1 MAASPPNDSER
12 TRAKKPTGQFRD
24 FVQLHPIAVGGAFFI
39 VVLILASL
47 FAPLP
52 YDPELPNP
60 EVGISPPSADH
71 WFGTDITG
79 ADVFSRTIAAAWVD
93 LSLALAGTLLSLAIG
108 VPLGLATSVKRR
120 WSDNLVRGMD
130 AFQAF
135 PLLILALVLVS
146 LSGNKLYMVVIAIA
160 LINIPRYMRLIRSEV
175 LSLREARFMEATTA
189 MGVPLPRT
197 LRKHVLPN
205 VMGIITAQ
213 TTLTMANAIVVIATL
228 SFLGIGVAPPTPS
241 WGSMIRSGSSNMI
254 SGEWW
259 IALFPGLFVLICVW
273 ILNQLSDAISD
284 FNTRTT
290 R

>member
-1 MAASPPNDSER
+1 MA
-12 TRAKKPTGQFRD
+12 TKTVKKQSNFRD
-24 FVQLHPIAVGGAFFI
+24 FVQMHKFAVAGAFFI
-39 VVLILASL
+39 IVLILASL

-52 YDPELPNP
+52 YDPEAPNP
-60 EVGISPPSADH
+60 GVGISPPSADH

-79 ADVFSRTIAAAWVD
+79 GDVFSRTIAAAWID
-93 LSLALAGTLLSLAIG
+93 LSLALAGTFLSLIIG
-108 VPLGLATSVKRR
+108 VPLGLLTSVKKR

-135 PLLILALVLVS
+135 PLLSLALVLVS
-146 LSGNKLYMVVIAIA
+146 LSGNKLYMVVVAIA

-175 LSLREARFMEATTA
+175 LTLREARFMEATTA
-189 MGVPLPRT
+189 VGVPLPRA

-205 VMGIITAQ
+205 VMGMITAQ

-259 IALFPGLFVLICVW
+259 VAFFPGLFVLLCVW

-284 FNTRTT
+284 FNTRTV

>member
-1 MAASPPNDSER
+1 MANKGNRKLS
-12 TRAKKPTGQFRD
+12 QLRD
-24 FVQLHPIAVGGAFFI
+24 FVQMHKVASAGAFFI
-39 VVLILASL
+39 VVLILTSL

-52 YDPELPNP
+52 YDPEMPNP
-60 EVGISPPSADH
+60 SVGISPPSTSH

-79 ADVFSRTIAAAWVD
+79 GDVFSRTIAAAWID
-93 LSLALAGTLLSLAIG
+93 LSLALAGTLLSLVIG
-108 VPLGLATSVKRR
+108 VPLGLLNSVKKR
-120 WSDNLVRGMD
+120 WSDNFVRGMD

-146 LSGNKLYMVVIAIA
+146 LSGNKLYMVVVAIA

-175 LSLREARFMEATTA
+175 LSLRESRFMEASRA
-189 MGVPLPRT
+189 VGVPLPRN

-228 SFLGIGVAPPTPS
+228 SFLGIGVVPPTPS

-259 IALFPGLFVLICVW
+259 IAIFPGIFVLLCVW
-273 ILNQLSDAISD
+273 IFNQLSDAISD

>member
-1 MAASPPNDSER
+1 MA
-12 TRAKKPTGQFRD
+12 TKTVKKQSNFRD
-24 FVQLHPIAVGGAFFI
+24 FLQMHKFAAAGAFFI
-39 VVLILASL
+39 IVLILASL

-52 YDPELPNP
+52 YDPEAPNP
-60 EVGISPPSADH
+60 GVGISPPSADH

-79 ADVFSRTIAAAWVD
+79 GDVFSRTIAAAWID
-93 LSLALAGTLLSLAIG
+93 LSLALAGTFLSLIIG
-108 VPLGLATSVKRR
+108 VPLGLLTSVKKR

-146 LSGNKLYMVVIAIA
+146 LSGNKLYMVVVAIA

-175 LSLREARFMEATTA
+175 LTLREARFMEATTA
-189 MGVPLPRT
+189 VGVPLPRA

-205 VMGIITAQ
+205 VMGMITAQ

-259 IALFPGLFVLICVW
+259 VAFFPGLFVLLCVW

-284 FNTRTT
+284 FNTRTI

>member
-1 MAASPPNDSER
+1 MHRFAA
-12 TRAKKPTGQFRD
+12 TG
-24 FVQLHPIAVGGAFFI
+24 AVFI

-52 YDPELPNP
+52 YDPEMPNP
-60 EVGISPPSADH
+60 GVGIAPPSTSH

-79 ADVFSRTIAAAWVD
+79 GDVFSRTIAAAWID
-93 LSLALAGTLLSLAIG
+93 LSLALAGTFLSLLIG
-108 VPLGLATSVKRR
+108 VPLGLVTSVKKR

-146 LSGNKLYMVVIAIA
+146 LSGNKLYMVVVAIA

-175 LSLREARFMEATTA
+175 LALRESRFMEASHA
-189 MGVPLPRT
+189 MGVPLPRN

-241 WGSMIRSGSSNMI
+241 WGSMIRAGSSNMI
-254 SGEWW
+254 GGEWW
-259 IALFPGLFVLICVW
+259 VAFFPGLFVLLCVW
-273 ILNQLSDAISD
+273 TFNQLSDAISD

>member
-1 MAASPPNDSER
+1 MATKT
-12 TRAKKPTGQFRD
+12 TRAPSQFRE
-24 FVQLHPIAVGGAFFI
+24 FVRLHKLAVI
-39 VVLILASL
+39 SSSLIILLLLVSL

-52 YDPELPNP
+52 YDPEAPNP
-60 EVGISPPSADH
+60 AVGIQPPSWDH

-93 LSLALAGTLLSLAIG
+93 LSLAIAGTVLALVIG
-108 VPLGLATSVKRR
+108 VPLGLATSVKAR
-120 WSDNLVRGMD
+120 WSDGLVRGMD

-146 LSGNKLYMVVIAIA
+146 LSGNQLYMVVVAIA
-160 LINIPRYMRLIRSEV
+160 LINVPRYMRLIRSEV
-175 LSLREARFMEATTA
+175 LTLRESRFIEAA
-189 MGVPLPRT
+189 SAVGIPLPRL
-197 LRKHVLPN
+197 LRKQVLPN
-205 VMGIITAQ
+205 VTGVITAQ

-241 WGSMIRSGSSNMI
+241 WGNMIRSGAANMI

-259 IALFPGLFVLICVW
+259 IAFFPGLFVFLCVLA
-273 ILNQLSDAISD
+273 LNQLSDAITD
-284 FNTRTT
+284 FNGRTT

>member
-1 MAASPPNDSER
+1 MATEANEKASKPV
-12 TRAKKPTGQFRD
+12 KKPNQFRD
-24 FVQLHPIAVGGAFFI
+24 FVQMHPIAVGGAFFI

-52 YDPELPNP
+52 YDPEAPNP
-60 EVGISPPSADH
+60 GVGISPPSADH

-79 ADVFSRTIAAAWVD
+79 GDVFSRTIAAAWVD
-93 LSLALAGTLLSLAIG
+93 LSLALAGTFLSLAIG
-108 VPLGLATSVKRR
+108 VPLGLATSVKKR
-120 WSDNLVRGMD
+120 WSDNMVRGMD

-146 LSGNKLYMVVIAIA
+146 LSGNKLYMVVVAIA

-189 MGVPLPRT
+189 MGVPLPRA

-259 IALFPGLFVLICVW
+259 IAIFPGLFVLLCVW

>member
-1 MAASPPNDSER
+1 MATSPPNDSER
-12 TRAKKPTGQFRD
+12 TKAAKPTGQFRD
-24 FVQLHPIAVGGAFFI
+24 FVQMHPIAVGGAFFI

-146 LSGNKLYMVVIAIA
+146 LSGNKLYMVVVAIA

>member
-1 MAASPPNDSER
+1 MA
-12 TRAKKPTGQFRD
+12 TKTVKKQSNFRD
-24 FVQLHPIAVGGAFFI
+24 FVQMHKFAVAGAFFI
-39 VVLILASL
+39 IVLILASL

-52 YDPELPNP
+52 YDPEAPNP
-60 EVGISPPSADH
+60 GVGISPPSADH

-79 ADVFSRTIAAAWVD
+79 GDVFSRTIAAAWID
-93 LSLALAGTLLSLAIG
+93 LSLALAGTFLSLIIG
-108 VPLGLATSVKRR
+108 VPLGLLTSVKKR

-146 LSGNKLYMVVIAIA
+146 LSGNKLYMVVVAIA

-175 LSLREARFMEATTA
+175 LTLREARFMEATTA
-189 MGVPLPRT
+189 VGVPLPRA

-205 VMGIITAQ
+205 VMGMITAQ

-259 IALFPGLFVLICVW
+259 VAFFPGLFVLLCVW

-284 FNTRTT
+284 FNTRTV

>member
-1 MAASPPNDSER
+1 MANKNKAE
-12 TRAKKPTGQFRD
+12 KKQSNLRD
-24 FVQLHPIAVGGAFFI
+24 FVQMHKFAVAGAFFI
-39 VVLILASL
+39 IVLILASL

-52 YDPELPNP
+52 YDPEAPNP
-60 EVGISPPSADH
+60 GVGISPPSADH

-79 ADVFSRTIAAAWVD
+79 GDVFSRTIAAAWID
-93 LSLALAGTLLSLAIG
+93 LSLALAGTFLSLAIG
-108 VPLGLATSVKRR
+108 IPLGLLTSVKKR

-146 LSGNKLYMVVIAIA
+146 LSGNKLYMVVVAIA

-189 MGVPLPRT
+189 VGVPLPRA

-205 VMGIITAQ
+205 VMGMITAQ

-259 IALFPGLFVLICVW
+259 VAFFPGLFVLLCVW

>member
-1 MAASPPNDSER
+1 M
-12 TRAKKPTGQFRD
+12 
-24 FVQLHPIAVGGAFFI
+24 HPIAVGGAFFI

-146 LSGNKLYMVVIAIA
+146 LSGNKLYMVVVAIA

>member
-1 MAASPPNDSER
+1 MATKAE
-12 TRAKKPTGQFRD
+12 KKQSNFRD
-24 FVQLHPIAVGGAFFI
+24 FVQMHKFAVAGAFFI
-39 VVLILASL
+39 IVLILASL

-52 YDPELPNP
+52 YDPEAPNP
-60 EVGISPPSADH
+60 GVGISPPSADH

-79 ADVFSRTIAAAWVD
+79 GDVFSRTIAAAWID
-93 LSLALAGTLLSLAIG
+93 LSLALAGTFLSLIIG
-108 VPLGLATSVKRR
+108 VPLGLLTSVKKR

-146 LSGNKLYMVVIAIA
+146 LSGNKLYMVVVAIA

-175 LSLREARFMEATTA
+175 LTLREARFMEATTA
-189 MGVPLPRT
+189 VGVPLPRA

-205 VMGIITAQ
+205 VMGMITAQ

-259 IALFPGLFVLICVW
+259 VAFFPGLFVLLCVW

-284 FNTRTT
+284 FNTRTI

>member
-1 MAASPPNDSER
+1 
-12 TRAKKPTGQFRD
+12 
-24 FVQLHPIAVGGAFFI
+24 
-39 VVLILASL
+39 
-47 FAPLP
+47 
-52 YDPELPNP
+52 
-60 EVGISPPSADH
+60 VGISPPSADH

-79 ADVFSRTIAAAWVD
+79 SDVFSRTIAAAWVD
-93 LSLALAGTLLSLAIG
+93 LSLALAGTFLSLIIG
-108 VPLGLATSVKRR
+108 VPLGLLTSVKKR

-146 LSGNKLYMVVIAIA
+146 LSGNKLYMVVVAIA

-189 MGVPLPRT
+189 VGVPLPRA

-205 VMGIITAQ
+205 VMGMITAQ

-241 WGSMIRSGSSNMI
+241 WGSMIRAGSSNMI

-259 IALFPGLFVLICVW
+259 VAFFPGLFVLLCVW

-284 FNTRTT
+284 FNTRTI

>member
-1 MAASPPNDSER
+1 MATNAV
-12 TRAKKPTGQFRD
+12 KKQSNFRD
-24 FVQLHPIAVGGAFFI
+24 FVQMHKFAAAGAFFI
-39 VVLILASL
+39 IVLILASL

-52 YDPELPNP
+52 YDPEAPNP
-60 EVGISPPSADH
+60 GVGISPPSADH

-79 ADVFSRTIAAAWVD
+79 GDVFSRTIAAAWVD
-93 LSLALAGTLLSLAIG
+93 LSLALAGTFLSLIIG
-108 VPLGLATSVKRR
+108 VPLGLLTSVKKR

-146 LSGNKLYMVVIAIA
+146 LSGNKLYMVVVAIA

-189 MGVPLPRT
+189 VGVPLPRA

-205 VMGIITAQ
+205 VMGMITAQ

-259 IALFPGLFVLICVW
+259 VALFPGLFVLLCVW

-284 FNTRTT
+284 FNTRTV

>member
-1 MAASPPNDSER
+1 MAAKAE
-12 TRAKKPTGQFRD
+12 KKGSQLRD
-24 FVQLHPIAVGGAFFI
+24 FVQMHKFAVAGAFFL

-60 EVGISPPSADH
+60 GVGIAPPSSQH

-79 ADVFSRTIAAAWVD
+79 GDVFSRTIAAAWVD
-93 LSLALAGTLLSLAIG
+93 LSLALAGTLLSLLIG
-108 VPLGLATSVKRR
+108 VPLGLATSVKKR

-146 LSGNKLYMVVIAIA
+146 LSGNKLYMVVVAIA

-189 MGVPLPRT
+189 VGVPIPRS

-205 VMGIITAQ
+205 VMGMITAQ

-241 WGSMIRSGSSNMI
+241 WGSMIRSGSSNMV

-259 IALFPGLFVLICVW
+259 VAFFPGLFVLLSVW

>member
-1 MAASPPNDSER
+1 MATR
-12 TRAKKPTGQFRD
+12 TEKKGSQLRD
-24 FVQLHPIAVGGAFFI
+24 FMQMHKFAVAGAFFL

-60 EVGISPPSADH
+60 GVGIAPPSSQH

-79 ADVFSRTIAAAWVD
+79 GDVFSRTIAAAWVD
-93 LSLALAGTLLSLAIG
+93 LSLALAGTLLSLLVG
-108 VPLGLATSVKRR
+108 VPLGLATSVKKR

-146 LSGNKLYMVVIAIA
+146 LSGNKLYMVVVAIA

-189 MGVPLPRT
+189 VGVPIPRS

-205 VMGIITAQ
+205 VMGMITAQ

-241 WGSMIRSGSSNMI
+241 WGSMIRSGSSNMV

-259 IALFPGLFVLICVW
+259 VAFFPGLFVLLSVW

>member
-1 MAASPPNDSER
+1 MAAKAE
-12 TRAKKPTGQFRD
+12 KKGSQLRD
-24 FVQLHPIAVGGAFFI
+24 FVQMHKFAVAGAFFL

-60 EVGISPPSADH
+60 GVGIAPPSAQH

-79 ADVFSRTIAAAWVD
+79 GDVFSRTIAAAWVD
-93 LSLALAGTLLSLAIG
+93 LSLALAGTLLSLLIG
-108 VPLGLATSVKRR
+108 VPLGLATSVKKR

-146 LSGNKLYMVVIAIA
+146 LSGNKLYMVVVAIA

-189 MGVPLPRT
+189 VGVPIPRS

-205 VMGIITAQ
+205 VMGMITAQ

-241 WGSMIRSGSSNMI
+241 WGSMIRSGSSNMV

-259 IALFPGLFVLICVW
+259 VAFFPGLFVLLSVW

>member
-1 MAASPPNDSER
+1 MPNKA
-12 TRAKKPTGQFRD
+12 TRKSSQLRD
-24 FVQLHPIAVGGAFFI
+24 FVQMHKVASAGAFFI
-39 VVLILASL
+39 VVLISVSL

-52 YDPELPNP
+52 FDPEMPNP
-60 EVGISPPSADH
+60 GVGISSPSASH

-79 ADVFSRTIAAAWVD
+79 GDVFSRTIAAAWID
-93 LSLALAGTLLSLAIG
+93 LSLALAGTLLSLLIG

-146 LSGNKLYMVVIAIA
+146 LSGNKLYMVVVAIA

-175 LSLREARFMEATTA
+175 LSLRESRFMEASHA
-189 MGVPLPRT
+189 VGVPLPRN

-228 SFLGIGVAPPTPS
+228 SFLGIGVVPPTPS

-259 IALFPGLFVLICVW
+259 VAIFPGLFILLCVLIF
-273 ILNQLSDAISD
+273 NQLSDAISD